1 MSAADTAL
9 QVLTWAASEE
19 VSPGDRLPTGD
30 LAAADELAAPPASIR
45 GAIGRLAAVTAGRL
59 RLTAPPLGDSRP
71 PGLAAGVLAA
81 AAGARTDLAA
91 AIGALTAAPREPM
104 AAYDLAARH
113 AVAHHALRAGELDKD
128 LADLLR
134 DVSPLTAVLDHPS
147 PIGEYEAEDLLS
159 RLLAHRDGYD
169 LAVRTF
175 AVPAISPEQATWR
188 GDVLAGFRH
197 RYLPFV
203 LDVYE
208 TGMELFGGEHLLRR
222 RRAQALLS
230 QPPDILAA
238 RPLVQWWR
246 GLSEIERARPG
257 EIRKRKLITSAYVD
271 GVRTYRIFANSE
283 AAAGIIP

>member
-1 MSAADTAL
+1 
-9 QVLTWAASEE
+9 LTWAAGEE
-19 VSPGDRLPTGD
+19 VSPGDRLPAGD

-45 GAIGRLAAVTAGRL
+45 AAIGRLAAVTAARL

-71 PGLAAGVLAA
+71 PGLAACVLAA
-81 AAGARTDLAA
+81 AAGARADLAA
-91 AIGALTAAPREPM
+91 AMGALMAAPGGPM
-104 AAYDLAARH
+104 TAYDLAARH
-113 AVAHHALRAGELDKD
+113 AVAHHALRAGELDQD

-147 PIGEYEAEDLLS
+147 PNGEYEAEDLLLS

-175 AVPAISPEQATWR
+175 AAPAISPEQAAWR
-188 GDVLAGFRH
+188 GGVLARCRH
-197 RYLPFV
+197 RDLPFV

-208 TGMELFGGEHLLRR
+208 TGMELFGGEHLRRR

-246 GLSEIERARPG
+246 ALSEIERARPG

-283 AAAGIIP
+283 AAAAAGVTP